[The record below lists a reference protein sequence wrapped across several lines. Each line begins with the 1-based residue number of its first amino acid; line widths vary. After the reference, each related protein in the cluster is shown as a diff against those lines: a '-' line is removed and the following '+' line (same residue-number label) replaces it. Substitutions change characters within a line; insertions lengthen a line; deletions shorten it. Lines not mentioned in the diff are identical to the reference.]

1 MPPLIRNRRY
11 RVTVPI

>member
-11 RVTVPI
+11 RVTV